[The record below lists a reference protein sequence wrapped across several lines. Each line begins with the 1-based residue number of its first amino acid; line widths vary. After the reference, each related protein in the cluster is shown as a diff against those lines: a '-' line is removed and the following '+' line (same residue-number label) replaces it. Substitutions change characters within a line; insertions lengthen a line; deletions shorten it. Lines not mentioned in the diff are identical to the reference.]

1 MTTIQENELEFKN
14 CVLEAN
20 HRNSRERKPESHNQ
34 SLKSLKYLK
43 GTVLLRKSK
52 NDNESEADFLK
63 ENRRKVKHISVINK
77 SKLKHNSSTE
87 TMSSYFDFKSSF
99 KQELTNR
106 GKKFLTSFNKDILV
120 KKKHKEGLLDWCF
133 KELNLNKS
141 LIENI
146 DLKPKYEIIEHK
158 LKPSIYDIKW
168 NYKYLNIKEKEKEK
182 EHNIEPELEEYAFI
196 M

>member
-120 KKKHKEGLLDWCF
+120 KKKHKEGLLD
-133 KELNLNKS
+133 
-141 LIENI
+141 
-146 DLKPKYEIIEHK
+146 
-158 LKPSIYDIKW
+158 
-168 NYKYLNIKEKEKEK
+168 
-182 EHNIEPELEEYAFI
+182 
-196 M
+196 